1 MLNQSKIALVIA
13 MNLAMIICGLI
24 GQMTVMAN
32 ANRLEL
38 GKGFKMI
45 AQANSWP
52 NDERSFFKIATKSA
66 SCEKQLKFL
75 ERTQNGSNQETEQ
88 RDCPFLCFYDVEN
101 DIDLELTTCSLN
113 RGKTK
118 RNNLGRPIQR
128 LVGGK
133 TAFTGALPYVVRLTF
148 QSFDQFHSDSQACF
162 HSSLIKH
169 VCPINLKTILRNIIF
184 VLEQLL
190 MKTGF

>member
-38 GKGFKMI
+38 GKGFKII

-52 NDERSFFKIATKSA
+52 TDERSFFKRATKSS
-66 SCEKQLKFL
+66 SCEKHLKFL

-113 RGKTK
+113 RRKTK

-128 LVGGK
+128 LVGGN

-162 HSSLIKH
+162 HSSVIKH
-169 VCPINLKTILRNIIF
+169 VCSINLKTILRNIIF

>member
-1 MLNQSKIALVIA
+1 MTSLV
-13 MNLAMIICGLI
+13 L
-24 GQMTVMAN
+24 
-32 ANRLEL
+32 
-38 GKGFKMI
+38 
-45 AQANSWP
+45 
-52 NDERSFFKIATKSA
+52 
-66 SCEKQLKFL
+66 LKLL

-113 RGKTK
+113 RRKTK
-118 RNNLGRPIQR
+118 RNNLVRPIQR
-128 LVGGK
+128 LVGGN

-162 HSSLIKH
+162 HSSVIKH
-169 VCPINLKTILRNIIF
+169 VCSINLKTILRNIIF

-190 MKTGF
+190 IKTGF